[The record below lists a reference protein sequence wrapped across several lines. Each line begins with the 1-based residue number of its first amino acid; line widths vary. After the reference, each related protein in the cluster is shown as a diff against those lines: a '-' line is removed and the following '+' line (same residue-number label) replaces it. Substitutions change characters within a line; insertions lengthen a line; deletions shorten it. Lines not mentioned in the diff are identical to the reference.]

1 MLISQKIERER
12 KFKLALRAGLPILA
26 LLGLIIYSI
35 FQEENIILNTL
46 AIALFIAMSFITVYF
61 IFFIMELSA
70 SEKMLDD
77 VTNIFKEQSFIKVAK
92 KYKIDVMALIE
103 VNNFDTIEEF
113 YNTFEIENMLKILVK
128 KLNISLNQDNF
139 KFTIMGRRN
148 HNGFLIATKGDDK
161 EKLLDAIKVF
171 IDKNKKINTIDV
183 EYNFAITDC
192 TKLYDKT
199 ILYLKDLIKIQKSN
213 SKNDNLENDIRIE
226 DLEKITLQALEHK
239 NLLFTYKPLMNL
251 KDNNINIYEVFVKLK
266 ANNSED
272 LLPRFYLPI
281 LNSLG
286 LSREY
291 DLTIAKH
298 IISLLEKV
306 NDDISIAFNLSPF
319 SLRDAGF
326 QKKLLKVIKSSK
338 INPSRIIIQLYE
350 KKTHHDLSGYLKIL
364 ETLRDEGVRICIDN
378 FGSSNA
384 SMDYLRHFKFDMI
397 QFDRDYTQNIYDDKT
412 SSILASMVEMSKKNS
427 IITIAKWVDKREQK
441 ELLEAFDIDYI
452 QGFEVHKPLYEDE
465 FLKNNGMENNI

>member
-1 MLISQKIERER
+1 MLVSQKIERER

-26 LLGLIIYSI
+26 LIGLIVYSV

-46 AIALFIAMSFITVYF
+46 VIVLFIAMCFITVYF
-61 IFFIMELSA
+61 IFFIIELSA
-70 SEKMLDD
+70 SEKMIDD

-92 KYKIDVMALIE
+92 KYKIDVIALIE
-103 VNNFDTIEEF
+103 IGNFDTIEEF
-113 YNTFEIENMLKILVK
+113 YNTFEIENMLKIFVN
-128 KLNISLNQDNF
+128 KLNMSLKQNDFN
-139 KFTIMGRRN
+139 FTIMGRRN
-148 HNGFLIATKGDDK
+148 HNGFLIATKDDDK
-161 EKLLDAIKVF
+161 EKLLDTIKVF
-171 IDKNKKINTIDV
+171 TDKNNKINTIDI
-183 EYNFAITDC
+183 EYNFAITDS

-199 ILYLKDLIKIQKSN
+199 ILYLKDLIKIQKN
-213 SKNDNLENDIRIE
+213 TSKTESLENNIKIE
-226 DLEKITLQALEHK
+226 DIEKLTLQALEHK
-239 NLLFTYKPLMNL
+239 NLIFTYKPLMSL

-298 IISLLEKV
+298 IVRMLEKIDKNV
-306 NDDISIAFNLSPF
+306 SIAFNLSPF
-319 SLRDAGF
+319 SLRDVGF
-326 QKKLLKVIKSSK
+326 QKKLLKIIKSSD

-364 ETLRDEGVRICIDN
+364 ESLRDEGVRICIDN
-378 FGSSNA
+378 FGSSNS
-384 SMDYLRHFKFDMI
+384 SMDYLRHFNFDMI

-412 SSILASMVEMSKKNS
+412 SSILSSMVEMSKKNS
-427 IITIAKWVDKREQK
+427 IITIAKWVDKKEQK

-465 FLKNNGMENNI
+465 FLNKLQKENS

>member
-1 MLISQKIERER
+1 MLVSQKIERER

-26 LLGLIIYSI
+26 LIGLIVYSV
-35 FQEENIILNTL
+35 FQEENIILNTVV
-46 AIALFIAMSFITVYF
+46 IALFIAMCFITVYF
-61 IFFIMELSA
+61 IFFIIELSA
-70 SEKMLDD
+70 SEKMIDD

-92 KYKIDVMALIE
+92 KYKTDVIALIE
-103 VNNFDTIEEF
+103 IGNFDTIEEF
-113 YNTFEIENMLKILVK
+113 YNTFEIENMLKIFVN
-128 KLNISLNQDNF
+128 KLNMSLKQNDFN
-139 KFTIMGRRN
+139 FTIMGRRN

-161 EKLLDAIKVF
+161 EKLLDTIKVF
-171 IDKNKKINTIDV
+171 TDKNNKINTIDI
-183 EYNFAITDC
+183 EYNFAITDS

-199 ILYLKDLIKIQKSN
+199 ILYLKDLIKIQKN
-213 SKNDNLENDIRIE
+213 TSKTESLENNIKIE
-226 DLEKITLQALEHK
+226 DIEKLTLQALEHK
-239 NLLFTYKPLMNL
+239 NLIFTYKPLMSL

-298 IISLLEKV
+298 IVRILEKIDKNV
-306 NDDISIAFNLSPF
+306 SIAFNLSPF
-319 SLRDAGF
+319 SLRDVGF
-326 QKKLLKVIKSSK
+326 QKKLLKIIKSSD

-364 ETLRDEGVRICIDN
+364 ESLRDEGVRICIDN
-378 FGSSNA
+378 FGSSNS
-384 SMDYLRHFKFDMI
+384 SMDYLRHFNFDMI

-412 SSILASMVEMSKKNS
+412 SSILSSMVEMSKKNS
-427 IITIAKWVDKREQK
+427 ITTIAKWVDKKEQK

-465 FLKNNGMENNI
+465 FLNKLQKENS

>member
-1 MLISQKIERER
+1 MLVSQKIERER

-26 LLGLIIYSI
+26 LIGLIAYSI

-46 AIALFIAMSFITVYF
+46 TIILFVAMSFITVYF
-61 IFFIMELSA
+61 IFFIIELSA

-77 VTNIFKEQSFIKVAK
+77 VTNIFKEHSFIKVAK
-92 KYKIDVMALIE
+92 KYEIDVMALIE
-103 VNNFDTIEEF
+103 ISNFDTIEEF

-128 KLNISLNQDNF
+128 KLNLSLNQDNF

-148 HNGFLIATKGDDK
+148 HNGILIATKGDDK

-171 IDKNKKINTIDV
+171 TDKNNKMNMIDV
-183 EYNFAITDC
+183 EYNFAITDSGR
-192 TKLYDKT
+192 LYDKT
-199 ILYLKDLIKIQKSN
+199 ILYLKDLIKIQKNS
-213 SKNDNLENDIRIE
+213 SKNEDLENNINIE
-226 DLEKITLQALEHK
+226 DIEKITLQALEHK
-239 NLLFTYKPLMNL
+239 NLVFTYKPLMKL
-251 KDNNINIYEVFVKLK
+251 KDNNINMYEVFVKLK

-291 DLTIAKH
+291 DLTIARH
-298 IISLLEKV
+298 IIRLLEKTDE
-306 NDDISIAFNLSPF
+306 NISLAFNLSPF
-319 SLRDAGF
+319 SLRDVGF
-326 QKKLLKVIKSSK
+326 QKKLLKIIKSSN
-338 INPSRIIIQLYE
+338 INPSRMIIQLYE

-364 ETLRDEGVRICIDN
+364 EILRDEGVRICIDN
-378 FGSSNA
+378 FGSSNS

-412 SSILASMVEMSKKNS
+412 SSILASMIEMSKKNS
-427 IITIAKWVDKREQK
+427 IITIAKWVDKKEQK

-465 FLKNNGMENNI
+465 FLNRLSKDNS